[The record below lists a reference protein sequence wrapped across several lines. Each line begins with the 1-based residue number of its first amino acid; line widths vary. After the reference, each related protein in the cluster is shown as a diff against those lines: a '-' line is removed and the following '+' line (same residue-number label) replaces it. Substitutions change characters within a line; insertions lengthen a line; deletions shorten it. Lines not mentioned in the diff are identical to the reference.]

1 MANPKITKDG
11 FKGRLI
17 GTADSASYITWPNV
31 HEKPGTFTPATH
43 THTIDQVTD
52 LQSTLND
59 KAPTSHTHSIDQ
71 VTDLQATLNNKASTS
86 TVTAVSDR
94 VTTLESVAHTQY
106 LVGTGSTIQLTLGK
120 TVVQSLTE
128 ATTIQVPATPT
139 TDADRLREAV
149 LKIKI
154 GATVPSII
162 WPSGIVWANGE
173 TPTIEADSYYELN
186 FSYCIDKWAVAWQ
199 MFKAV

>member
-31 HEKPGTFTPATH
+31 HEKPGTFTPAAH
-43 THTIDQVTD
+43 THT
-52 LQSTLND
+52 
-59 KAPTSHTHSIDQ
+59 IDQ

-154 GATVPSII
+154 GATVPTII

-173 TPTIEADSYYELN
+173 IPTIEADSYYELN
-186 FSYCIDKWAVAWQ
+186 FSYCIDRWAVAWQ

>member
-1 MANPKITKDG
+1 MVNPKITKDG

-17 GTADSASYITWPNV
+17 GTADSASYVTWPNV

-59 KAPTSHTHSIDQ
+59 KAPTSHTHSIVQ
-71 VTDLQATLNNKASTS
+71 VTDLQSTLNDKAST
-86 TVTAVSDR
+86 TAVTAVSDR

-106 LVGTGSTIQLTLGK
+106 VAGIGSTIHLTLGK

-128 ATTIQVPATPT
+128 ATTIQVPVTPT

-149 LKIKI
+149 LKFKV
-154 GATVPSII
+154 GATVPAIT

-173 TPTIEADSYYELN
+173 TPIIEADSYYELN

-199 MFKAV
+199 VFKAV